1 MALPKIILVTK
12 DMEFAKTAKA
22 ALGGA
27 VVLSLTDSAEK
38 ALKALDGAHS
48 YTVVISDMILTGMDG
63 GTFLAAIKE
72 RHPKLA
78 RIAVTGTPDFKQ
90 AMQLVNTADISW
102 LLTKP
107 CAPRDLL
114 KTVTDS
120 VARYKK
126 DRAESEAMKDT
137 LIGCVKMLVDIMELT
152 HPEAVSQSKRIL
164 RRAQLINRNL
174 KAMSPQFMDMVVLL
188 SNIGCI
194 GLSPTLLTKMKKGID
209 ITKED
214 MKTFRTH
221 PSIAARLLENVP
233 RMGKIAEII
242 LHQNTPCS
250 QNPPL
255 GARILKVC
263 IDLDKMKIK
272 GASPEK
278 ALALMN
284 KQPEIYDPRVVKAM
298 ARLQAEST
306 KVQCAPVALADLTPG
321 MVMQQDMVT
330 EDGATLLRKG
340 EVLSEASHMRIHTFS
355 DLLKVKDPIYAAMPG
370 AVTCQIP
377 PSKE

>member
-12 DMEFAKTAKA
+12 DIEFAKTAKA

-27 VVLSLTDSAEK
+27 VVLSLPS
-38 ALKALDGAHS
+38 LFSPSLPS
-48 YTVVISDMILTGMDG
+48 LSFSPSSPF
-63 GTFLAAIKE
+63 FLSSLPPSFLSFLSFLPAIKE
-72 RHPKLA
+72 KHPKIT
-78 RIAVTGTPDFKQ
+78 RIAVTGTSDFEQ
-90 AMQLVNTADISW
+90 AMQLVNSADISW

-107 CAPRDLL
+107 CAPKELL
-114 KTVTDS
+114 KAVTDS
-120 VARYKK
+120 VTRYRK

-164 RRAQLINRNL
+164 RRAQQINRHL

-188 SNIGCI
+188 SNIGCV
-194 GLSPTLLTKMKKGID
+194 GLSPNLIKKMREGTG

-255 GARILKVC
+255 AARILKVC
-263 IDLDKMKIK
+263 IDLDQLKIK

-278 ALALMN
+278 ALAHMN
-284 KQPEIYDPRVVKAM
+284 KRPEIYDPRVIKTM
-298 ARLQAEST
+298 ARLQTETRKA
-306 KVQCAPVALADLTPG
+306 QPAPISVAGLKPG

-340 EVLSEASHMRIHTFS
+340 ETLSEASHMRLQTFN
-355 DLLKVKDPIYAAMPG
+355 DLLKIKDPIYATTPG
-370 AVTCQIP
+370 AA
-377 PSKE
+377 PSAKK